1 MTFWE
6 QLIGWSIIVGYGL
19 FLVWLGR
26 KSEKALLIYL
36 VIQFAVGFWINVAK
50 ENREQQTQ
58 EVQP

>member
-6 QLIGWSIIVGYGL
+6 QLIGWSIIVVYVL
-19 FLVWLGR
+19 FLAWLGR

-36 VIQFAVGFWINVAK
+36 VIQFAVGFWIHVAK
-50 ENREQQTQ
+50 EYREQQTQ